1 MKRNKKKSDFLSAS
15 ETAIIGAQIILN
27 EKQTIEIEC
36 QKKLIKC
43 KTKHYLCYLGNYLK
57 IL

>member
-27 EKQTIEIEC
+27 EKC